1 MKFLSGFLILIA
13 GLFYLAW
20 PALSAYQLKTAL
32 ESGDVAGVERGID
45 FPAVRQ
51 SLRPAV
57 TERLQQN
64 LKDAAKGAPGG
75 DLLIEKMG
83 AETLPR
89 LVEASLDTLLTPQAV
104 IRLHA
109 EGKSLKDFIATMKS
123 EKPGLADQVGGFVRD
138 LLGKSGAAPAPTP
151 APDAAAMPEAAPIV
165 PEARR
170 LGFGNIKSVGFEGPL
185 AVSVGLARDPAATGP
200 DLTATMSFTGT
211 GWRVTGLVPRL

>member
-1 MKFLSGFLILIA
+1 MKFLSALLMLIA

-57 TERLQQN
+57 TERLRQN

-75 DLLIEKMG
+75 DLLIEKMS
-83 AETLPR
+83 AETLPK

-138 LLGKSGAAPAPTP
+138 LLGKPSPTPAP
-151 APDAAAMPEAAPIV
+151 APDAAAMPAAAPIV
-165 PEARR
+165 PESKR
-170 LGFGNIKSVGFEGPL
+170 LGFGNIKSVAFEGPF
-185 AVSVGLARDPAATGP
+185 AVSVGLARDPAASGP

-211 GWRVTGLVPRL
+211 GWRVTGLVPRI